1 MFIEKQIITFGETDK
16 NVYCQA
22 DNYFLW
28 YWQICVVLKTDNIF
42 GAFLRTTTR
51 RTGLRTPR
59 GCPALSAS
67 LGRTT
72 RWGRWTSSAEGR
84 SPWSPWHSYSP
95 SRFDFRPKI
104 LSGLLGTNL
113 YPCSKSFLHRNVT
126 PPPSTCLTRST
137 RLLIQCTERWE
148 YLLWRHSSVTQNV
161 TLKRW
166 ATMTLCWASQSFNE
180 EVDNQNIKSQA
191 VADMIHEL
199 ADGAQFITTT
209 FRFLIGIF
217 FFFFLTPTMRC
228 KLHPQPRWQ
237 TPFLWLLSGRSCL
250 NMPANSMVSSSET
263 RWLFQNYSLLSF
275 FWITLTHLQVSHV
288 DCVTKEEAFDFVDD
302 DATQSWEFGLTSQF
316 ILSSWEI
323 LFGQIM

>member
-1 MFIEKQIITFGETDK
+1 MCGIKDRQYIWCFPQDDDQAHRLENATGVSCAVSFTGK
-16 NVYCQA
+16 NNEMREMNQLSGGQKSLVA
-22 DNYFLW
+22 MAL
-28 YWQICVVLKTDNIF
+28 IF
-42 GAFLRTTTR
+42 AIQV
-51 RTGLRTPR
+51 
-59 GCPALSAS
+59 
-67 LGRTT
+67 
-72 RWGRWTSSAEGR
+72 
-84 SPWSPWHSYSP
+84 
-95 SRFDFRPKI
+95 DFRPKI

-217 FFFFLTPTMRC
+217 FFFFFNTNREM
-228 KLHPQPRWQ
+228 
-237 TPFLWLLSGRSCL
+237 
-250 NMPANSMVSSSET
+250 
-263 RWLFQNYSLLSF
+263 
-275 FWITLTHLQVSHV
+275 
-288 DCVTKEEAFDFVDD
+288 
-302 DATQSWEFGLTSQF
+302 
-316 ILSSWEI
+316 
-323 LFGQIM
+323 